1 MLHADQNKDK
11 QYYTGHTTA
20 ENSNMEQEIKKR
32 KIHQVKDWYEQ
43 FEKPISSFSL
53 IAGFAFNILTLKRVD
68 MFWENF
74 WIIIH
79 LLVVAVTIIL
89 LHAKSHED
97 TDWKDSSK
105 LHFWLITI
113 LQFTFGGLL
122 STFLVFYFRSASLS
136 ASWPFFLLLAGAF
149 IANERLKH
157 YYSKIA
163 FQLGFFFLSLF
174 LFAIYIVPVIVH
186 SLGDEIFVVSGVSSL
201 VLMIIYLQAFKFTNK
216 EKFYES
222 RPVVLASILGTFLFI
237 NILYFTNII
246 PPIPLSLKDAGIYH
260 SITKNGT
267 GDYVVKTE
275 KKNLLD
281 YLRFTDQ
288 IHVREGSTIYAFN
301 AIFSPSSLNI
311 NVIHRWEKYDESAK
325 SWVSMGDVTLGIVG
339 GREGGYRTYSIEDG
353 ITAGKWRITVL
364 SEQDQ
369 VIGRIRFDVITDS
382 AIPTLINEVKN

>member
-1 MLHADQNKDK
+1 
-11 QYYTGHTTA
+11 
-20 ENSNMEQEIKKR
+20 
-32 KIHQVKDWYEQ
+32 
-43 FEKPISSFSL
+43 
-53 IAGFAFNILTLKRVD
+53 
-68 MFWENF
+68 
-74 WIIIH
+74 
-79 LLVVAVTIIL
+79 
-89 LHAKSHED
+89 
-97 TDWKDSSK
+97 
-105 LHFWLITI
+105 
-113 LQFTFGGLL
+113 
-122 STFLVFYFRSASLS
+122 
-136 ASWPFFLLLAGAF
+136 
-149 IANERLKH
+149 
-157 YYSKIA
+157 
-163 FQLGFFFLSLF
+163 
-174 LFAIYIVPVIVH
+174 
-186 SLGDEIFVVSGVSSL
+186 
-201 VLMIIYLQAFKFTNK
+201 
-216 EKFYES
+216 
-222 RPVVLASILGTFLFI
+222 LGTFLFI

-260 SITKNGT
+260 SITKNST